1 MYRQIF
7 IPTENN
13 SSIPQVSI
21 PYEWYNEE
29 VEMIL
34 FPVKTNIKSK
44 KLISDDDF
52 MKLCGAWE
60 SNESAEEM
68 AANLRAS
75 RHFREKNLSL

>member
-1 MYRQIF
+1 MYEQIF

-13 SSIPQVSI
+13 SSLPSVDIPR
-21 PYEWYNEE
+21 EWYGEE
-29 VEMIL
+29 VKMIL
-34 FPVKTNIKSK
+34 FPVRTNIKSK

-68 AANLRAS
+68 AADLRAS

>member
-1 MYRQIF
+1 MYKQIF

-13 SSIPQVSI
+13 SSLPHVTIPR
-21 PYEWYNEE
+21 EWYNEE

-75 RHFREKNLSL
+75 RHFREKILSL